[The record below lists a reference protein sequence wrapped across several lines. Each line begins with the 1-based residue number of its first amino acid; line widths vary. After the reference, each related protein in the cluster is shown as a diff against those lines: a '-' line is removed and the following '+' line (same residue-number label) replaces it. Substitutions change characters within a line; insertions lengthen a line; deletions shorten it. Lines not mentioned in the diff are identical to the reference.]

1 MEEIFSSPPLKR
13 VVAALPAGVELY
25 LVGGAVRDSLLGRRC
40 YDLDFVLPAGALQFA
55 RKLADKLGGAYFPLD
70 QDREY
75 ARVVLDLSEAGMEG
89 ERIKLDF
96 ATYQG
101 DTLES
106 DLRLRDFTMNAMALS
121 VHQPHQLVDP
131 LGGASD
137 LIARRLRA
145 CSPQSLN
152 NDPLRVLRA
161 VRQAIDYDLQITPET
176 LQLMRQ
182 AAGLLSQVSME
193 RIRDELFRILAG
205 SSPRLGLEIMDRIG
219 ALGLVLP
226 EMIALKGVEQS
237 APHIYDVWTHT
248 LAVANKL
255 SAIFAALSHQYDADT
270 TANLILGLV
279 SLRLGRYRQALEE
292 HLGEQLNPERSLRA
306 LLFFAAL
313 YHDCGKPASRQ
324 VDEQQRVRFFG
335 HEQEGERLA
344 VNRAQELRLSNLE
357 IERVR
362 LVVRHHMRPFL
373 LGQMEELPTRRA
385 VYRFFRDTGAVGVD
399 ICILSLADMLATY
412 GPTLKQVDWAH
423 HLDVIRC
430 LLEAWWEHPEEQV
443 SPPALV
449 NGHELMAKLEI
460 SPGPSIGQLLEA
472 IRESQAV
479 GMVNTREEALE
490 LARNMIHSEKNNMA
504 NHEG

>member
-1 MEEIFSSPPLKR
+1 
-13 VVAALPAGVELY
+13 
-25 LVGGAVRDSLLGRRC
+25 
-40 YDLDFVLPAGALQFA
+40 
-55 RKLADKLGGAYFPLD
+55 
-70 QDREY
+70 
-75 ARVVLDLSEAGMEG
+75 
-89 ERIKLDF
+89 
-96 ATYQG
+96 
-101 DTLES
+101 
-106 DLRLRDFTMNAMALS
+106 
-121 VHQPHQLVDP
+121 
-131 LGGASD
+131 
-137 LIARRLRA
+137 
-145 CSPQSLN
+145 
-152 NDPLRVLRA
+152 
-161 VRQAIDYDLQITPET
+161 
-176 LQLMRQ
+176 
-182 AAGLLSQVSME
+182 ME

-205 SSPRLGLEIMDRIG
+205 SSPRLGLEILDRIG

-248 LAVANKL
+248 LAVVNKL

-279 SLRLGRYRQALEE
+279 SLRLGRYRQALAE

-306 LLFFAAL
+306 LLIFAAL

-324 VDEQQRVRFFG
+324 VDEVERVRFLG
-335 HEQEGERLA
+335 HDQEGERLA

-385 VYRFFRDTGAVGVD
+385 VYRFFRDTGAAGVD

-412 GPTLKQVDWAH
+412 GPTLKQADWAH
-423 HLDVIRC
+423 HLEVIRC
-430 LLEAWWEHPEEQV
+430 LLEAWWEHPQEQV

-449 NGHELMAKLEI
+449 NGHDLMAELEI

-472 IRESQAV
+472 IREAQAV
-479 GMVNTREEALE
+479 GKVNTRQEALE
-490 LARNMIHSEKNNMA
+490 LARNMIHSGTNSRV
-504 NHEG
+504 NHEGLDR